1 MRRRAARRVESRRAN
16 RRGRRQPIASPSPP
30 VPPGSFEVLCRV
42 DAYADYVTV
51 VEADT
56 AAEAAELARD
66 DPWGYKWE
74 HRGTAEFDDCLYVT
88 LDRDG
93 WEIEGT
99 ETGDH

>member
-1 MRRRAARRVESRRAN
+1 M
-16 RRGRRQPIASPSPP
+16 
-30 VPPGSFEVLCRV
+30 
-42 DAYADYVTV
+42 TV